1 MKRFVAIIRV
11 TLLQLIGRR
20 RSIGLIALGL
30 IPALILLLFALNE
43 PDRETEEFFRTVIL
57 FLVLGVTVPITSI
70 MLGSSSLGDER
81 ENKTISFLALRPIRR
96 EVIAAAKLIATWTAS
111 FLIGG
116 AGALATAAVLG
127 VSVGSWNEVP
137 AILVAAAITS
147 LGFAAVLQ
155 VVGYITDRAVV
166 IGLGYLL
173 IWEGIVTGA
182 AGQVATTSIWR
193 IGVSAYAGIV
203 AGDHWASPLGLDAQV
218 VADLE
223 DLLAGVTP
231 GAWGALVKVGALG
244 VLSVAALAVAMRDRD
259 LVR

>member
-1 MKRFVAIIRV
+1 MRRFLAIVRV
-11 TLLQLIGRR
+11 TILQLIGRR

-30 IPALILLLFALNE
+30 IPAFILTLFALNE

-57 FLVLGVTVPITSI
+57 FLVLGVTVPISAI
-70 MLGSSSLGDER
+70 MLGSSSMGDER

-96 EVIAAAKLIATWTAS
+96 EVIAAAKLVATWISS
-111 FLIGG
+111 FVIGG
-116 AGALATAAVLG
+116 VGAAATAIVLG
-127 VSVGSWNEVP
+127 LSVGSWNEVP
-137 AILVAAAITS
+137 AILAGTAITA

-173 IWEGIVTGA
+173 IWEGIVTSA
-182 AGQVATTSIWR
+182 ADQVATTSIWR
-193 IGVSAYAGIV
+193 IGVSAYAGII
-203 AGDHWASPLGLDAQV
+203 AGDHWGAPLGLDAQV

-223 DLLAGVTP
+223 DLLGRVNP
-231 GAWGALVKVGALG
+231 GAWGALAKVVGLA
-244 VLSVAALAVAMRDRD
+244 VLSVVALTLAMRDRD